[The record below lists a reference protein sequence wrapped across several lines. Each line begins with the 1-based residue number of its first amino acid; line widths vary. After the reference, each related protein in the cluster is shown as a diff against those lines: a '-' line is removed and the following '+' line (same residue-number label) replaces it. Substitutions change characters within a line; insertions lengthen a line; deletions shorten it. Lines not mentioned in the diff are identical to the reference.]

1 MSYKKIFLL
10 ILFISFII
18 LARVYHLDEYLT
30 LEKLK
35 EYKDILLQSYQDN
48 VLLFSLGY
56 VAVYILSVAINI
68 PGAAILTLAG
78 GALFGLWYG
87 LLLVSLASTCGATVS
102 FLISRYLLR
111 DGLRSKFSETFKS
124 LDAGIHKNGAFYL
137 LSLRLVPLFPFFLIN
152 MLMGLTSIRLLVY
165 IFVSWIGMLPGTFV
179 FVNAGTQIASLTSI
193 RGILSANILIAL
205 ILLGIFPLLAKFCL
219 SIYQNSKIYS
229 KFTKPKKYDYNFIAI
244 GAGAAGLVSSLIG
257 ATVRA
262 KVALIEREK
271 MGGDCLNTGCVPS
284 KAILATAKKVHLA
297 ENFKKF
303 GLLKADVKVSF
314 PEVMKRVRSVI
325 KTIEPNDSIERY
337 TKLGVDCIQGEAKVL
352 SPFEVQV
359 GGKTYTTRNIILA
372 TGAEPIVPGIP
383 GLKQA
388 PHYTS
393 ETIWSIK
400 SLPKKLLVLGGGP
413 IGSEL
418 AQAYCRLGS
427 KVSLVE
433 MGEYLLPKEDEDV
446 SELIKKRFQEE
457 GMSVLTEH
465 KAVSFFKKAN
475 KNYVELQKTDGKV
488 VNIDFDVCLL
498 ALGRRARIKG
508 FGLEELGIEM
518 NPNGTVATDEYLQ
531 TSIPNILACGD
542 VAGPYQF
549 THTASHTAWY
559 ASVNALFGGFKKFK
573 KDFSVVPWATYTDPE
588 VAHVGLSEKD
598 AKEAGIDVEVT
609 KFELKELDRAVAES
623 EETGFIKV
631 LTPPSKDKILGATVV
646 GSHAGELLMEF
657 VLGMKHGLG
666 LNKIMGTIHPY
677 PSWAEAT
684 KFAAGNWK
692 KKHKPEKVLD
702 LLEKF
707 HTWKR
712 G

>member
-1 MSYKKIFLL
+1 MPYKKIFFFLL
-10 ILFISFII
+10 FLGLIVV
-18 LARVYHLDEYLT
+18 ARVYQLDQYLT
-30 LEKLK
+30 LDSLK
-35 EYKDILLQSYQDN
+35 HYKEILVESYEAN

-56 VAVYILSVAINI
+56 IAIYVLSVAINI
-68 PGAAILTLAG
+68 PGAIILTLAG

-87 LLLVSLASTCGATVS
+87 LFLVSIASTAGATVS

-111 DGLRSKFSETFKS
+111 DGLRSKFAETFKS
-124 LDAGIHKNGAFYL
+124 LDKGVSKNGAFYL

-152 MLMGLTSIRLLVY
+152 MLMGLTSIRLIIYV
-165 IFVSWIGMLPGTFV
+165 FVSWIGMLPGTFV
-179 FVNAGTQIASLTSI
+179 YVNAGTQLAGLTSLK
-193 RGILSANILIAL
+193 GILSPNILIAL
-205 ILLGIFPLLAKFCL
+205 ILLGIFPLLAKFFL
-219 SIYQNSKIYS
+219 SMYQKSKIYS
-229 KFTKPKKYDYNFIAI
+229 KFKRPKKYDFNFIAI
-244 GAGAAGLVSSLIG
+244 GAGAAGLVSTLIG

-262 KVALIEREK
+262 KVALIERDK

-303 GLLKADVKVSF
+303 GLIKADVKVSF
-314 PEVMKRVRSVI
+314 PDVMKRVRSVI

-337 TKLGVDCIQGEAKVL
+337 TSLGVNCIQGEAKVL
-352 SPFEVQV
+352 SPFEVEV
-359 GGKTYTTRNIILA
+359 GGKIYTTRNIILA

-383 GLKQA
+383 GLKEA
-388 PHYTS
+388 PYYTS
-393 ETIWSIK
+393 ETIWSIN
-400 SLPKKLLVLGGGP
+400 SLPKKMLVLGGGP

-418 AQAYCRLGS
+418 AQAFCRLGS

-433 MGEYLLPKEDEDV
+433 MGEFLLPKEDEDV
-446 SELIKKRFQEE
+446 SELIKKRFESE
-457 GMSVLTEH
+457 GMSVLTAH
-465 KAVSFFKKAN
+465 KAISFFQKAKKH
-475 KNYVELQKTDGKV
+475 YVELEKVDGKI
-488 VNIDFDVCLL
+488 VNVEFDVCLL

-508 FGLEELGIEM
+508 FGLDELGIEM
-518 NPNGTVATDEYLQ
+518 NPNGTVATDDYLQ

-598 AKEAGIDVEVT
+598 AKDADIEVEVT
-609 KFELKELDRAVAES
+609 KFELKELDRAIAES
-623 EETGFIKV
+623 EEIGFIKV
-631 LTPPSKDKILGATVV
+631 LTPPGKDKILGATVV

-692 KKHKPEKVLD
+692 KKHKPEKVLN

>member
-1 MSYKKIFLL
+1 VPYKKIFFFL
-10 ILFISFII
+10 LFIGLIVV
-18 LARVYHLDEYLT
+18 ARVYQLDQYLT
-30 LEKLK
+30 LDSLK
-35 EYKDILLQSYQDN
+35 HYKEVLVESYEAN
-48 VLLFSLGY
+48 VLLFSLAYIAIY
-56 VAVYILSVAINI
+56 VLSVAINI
-68 PGAAILTLAG
+68 PGAIILTLAG

-87 LLLVSLASTCGATVS
+87 LFLVSIASTAGATVS

-111 DGLRSKFSETFKS
+111 DGLRSKFAQTFKS
-124 LDAGIHKNGAFYL
+124 LDKGVSKNGAFYL

-152 MLMGLTSIRLLVY
+152 MLMGLTSIRLIVY
-165 IFVSWIGMLPGTFV
+165 VFVSWIGMLPGTLV
-179 FVNAGTQIASLTSI
+179 YVNAGTQLAGLTSLK
-193 RGILSANILIAL
+193 GILSPNILIAL
-205 ILLGIFPLLAKFCL
+205 VLLGIFPLLAKLFL
-219 SIYQNSKIYS
+219 SMFQKSKIYS
-229 KFTKPKKYDYNFIAI
+229 KFTRPKKYDFNFIAI
-244 GAGAAGLVSSLIG
+244 GAGAAGLVSTLIG

-297 ENFKKF
+297 ETFKKF
-303 GLLKADVKVSF
+303 GLIKADVKVSF
-314 PEVMKRVRSVI
+314 PDVMKRVRSVI

-337 TKLGVDCIQGEAKVL
+337 TNLGVNCIQGEAKVL
-352 SPFEVQV
+352 SPFEVEV
-359 GGKTYTTRNIILA
+359 AGKIYTTRNIILA

-383 GLKQA
+383 GLKEA
-388 PHYTS
+388 PYYTS

-400 SLPKKLLVLGGGP
+400 SLPKKMLVLGGGP

-418 AQAYCRLGS
+418 AQAFCRLGS

-433 MGEYLLPKEDEDV
+433 MGEFLLPKEDEDV
-446 SELIKKRFQEE
+446 SELVKKRFEEE
-457 GMSVLTEH
+457 GMSVLTAH
-465 KAVSFFKKAN
+465 KAISFFQKAKKH
-475 KNYVELQKTDGKV
+475 YVELEKADGKI
-488 VNIDFDVCLL
+488 VNVEFDVCLL

-559 ASVNALFGGFKKFK
+559 ASVNSLFGGFKKFK

-598 AKEAGIDVEVT
+598 AKDSNIEVEVT
-609 KFELKELDRAVAES
+609 KFELKELDRAIAES
-623 EETGFIKV
+623 EEIGFIKV
-631 LTPPSKDKILGATVV
+631 LTPPGKDKILGATVV

-692 KKHKPEKVLD
+692 KKHKPEKVLN

>member
-1 MSYKKIFLL
+1 VPYKKIFFFL
-10 ILFISFII
+10 LFIGLIVV
-18 LARVYHLDEYLT
+18 ARVYQLDQYLT
-30 LEKLK
+30 LDSLK
-35 EYKDILLQSYQDN
+35 HYKEVLVESYEAN
-48 VLLFSLGY
+48 VLLFSLAYIAIY
-56 VAVYILSVAINI
+56 VLSVAINI
-68 PGAAILTLAG
+68 PGAIILTLAG

-87 LLLVSLASTCGATVS
+87 LFLVSIASTAGATVS

-111 DGLRSKFSETFKS
+111 DGLRSKFAQTFKS
-124 LDAGIHKNGAFYL
+124 LDKGVSKNGAFYL

-152 MLMGLTSIRLLVY
+152 MIMGLTSIRLIVY
-165 IFVSWIGMLPGTFV
+165 VFVSWIGMLPGTLV
-179 FVNAGTQIASLTSI
+179 YVNAGTQLAGLTSLK
-193 RGILSANILIAL
+193 GILSPNILIAL
-205 ILLGIFPLLAKFCL
+205 VLLGIFPLLAKLFL
-219 SIYQNSKIYS
+219 SMFQKSKIYS
-229 KFTKPKKYDYNFIAI
+229 KFTRPKKYDFNFIAI
-244 GAGAAGLVSSLIG
+244 GAGAAGLVSTLIG

-297 ENFKKF
+297 ETFKKF
-303 GLLKADVKVSF
+303 GLIKADVKVSF
-314 PEVMKRVRSVI
+314 PDVMKRVRSVI

-337 TKLGVDCIQGEAKVL
+337 TNLGVNCIQGEAKVL
-352 SPFEVQV
+352 SPFEVEV
-359 GGKTYTTRNIILA
+359 AGKIYTTRNIILA

-383 GLKQA
+383 GLKEA
-388 PHYTS
+388 PYYTS

-400 SLPKKLLVLGGGP
+400 SLPKKMLVLGGGP

-418 AQAYCRLGS
+418 AQAFCRLGS

-433 MGEYLLPKEDEDV
+433 MGEFLLPKEDEDV
-446 SELIKKRFQEE
+446 SELVKKRFEEE
-457 GMSVLTEH
+457 GMSVLTAH
-465 KAVSFFKKAN
+465 KAISFFQKAKKH
-475 KNYVELQKTDGKV
+475 YVELEKADGKI
-488 VNIDFDVCLL
+488 VNVEFDVCLL

-559 ASVNALFGGFKKFK
+559 ASVNSLFGGFKKFK

-598 AKEAGIDVEVT
+598 AKDSNIEVEVT
-609 KFELKELDRAVAES
+609 KFELKELDRAIAES
-623 EETGFIKV
+623 EEIGFIKV
-631 LTPPSKDKILGATVV
+631 LTPPGKDKILGATVV

-692 KKHKPEKVLD
+692 KKHKPEKVLN